1 MRRMLSIYDGW
12 CDSSAEGAM
21 NFVNP
26 YLTESAAGMENY
38 LNRHNIADINEIIGC
53 VK

>member
-1 MRRMLSIYDGW
+1 MAG
-12 CDSSAEGAM
+12 ATAVAAGAM

-26 YLTESAAGMENY
+26 YLTEEMVTGIDRFLE
-38 LNRHNIADINEIIGC
+38 RHNIADVNEIIGC